1 MTNAI
6 EALLES
12 CERRSQDVG
21 LLTLRNHADKR
32 QAYFYM
38 REGKVYAIQ
47 VDGYI
52 PPLTQRLNATGRV
65 DPTMASDLNSA
76 VRSAGGEDSLL
87 LPFIISQRLIADE
100 DDVAEVVRDFFL
112 ESAAEALS
120 WENVKSSW
128 KRDVAVNDYPIPPI
142 EGGHLIRVV
151 ASRTTKF
158 QQVAESFNSSAERVF
173 SEVTVSASTNLAPG
187 VELSPE
193 EQAIFH
199 ATNGVYASLGDV
211 MNSIGLTRVS
221 VMKYSYALWH
231 KGGLD
236 VFVNGTNIRQDEA
249 NEDDGDLVLELEE
262 SEESQEEVESS
273 VPGET
278 GAAEQDVQPVY
289 YDEPIDAMSSSTTI
303 PVSPQTAFTPV
314 EAQSTDPQD
323 EESTPEREE
332 NFYSNEGINVI
343 GSLGTLSSEDDELDL
358 DGPLDGSAAFSL
370 TDEDLQEFSMD
381 SPEGDETGAD
391 VIITDVDDEWTPA
404 FGNTEEVVNVSDDT
418 PLQYQHAATPSESQ
432 TPDETL
438 FQDESEF
445 SEESEPHV
453 VPAPESSP
461 EEEEVSH
468 TESDASEET
477 PSPEEPEAAASS
489 ANEENTVQ
497 EAQAVGE
504 ESSDEQSS
512 VSASEKVQESM
523 ENTTTAAAPTIQESN
538 SLMEPSNNP
547 ASIFAEMQ
555 RLLDQAR
562 VSYEESERTL
572 ADIDSQIEA
581 NNQRASEVRQE
592 EERLTAEIERLVT
605 QRDSLSKQ
613 LESLEAERE
622 ILSTKRAEE
631 EQKANEINQGL
642 SSFRSM
648 MGR

>member
-47 VDGYI
+47 VDGYV

-65 DPTMASDLNSA
+65 DPTMTSDLNSA

-128 KRDVAVNDYPIPPI
+128 KRDVAVSDYPVPPI

-158 QQVAESFNSSAERVF
+158 QQVAEAFSSSAERVF
-173 SEVTVSASTNLAPG
+173 SEVTVSASANIPPG
-187 VELSPE
+187 VDLSPE

-199 ATNGVYASLGDV
+199 ATNGVYAPLGDV
-211 MNSIGLTRVS
+211 MNTIGLTRVS
-221 VMKYSYALWH
+221 VMKYAYALWH

-236 VFVNGTNIRQDEA
+236 VFVNGTNIRQDDASE
-249 NEDDGDLVLELEE
+249 EDDDLVLELADEAEE
-262 SEESQEEVESS
+262 NSGQEENGSPQDAPAPVEQ
-273 VPGET
+273 
-278 GAAEQDVQPVY
+278 AAQQVY

-303 PVSPQTAFTPV
+303 PASPQTVFSPV
-314 EAQSTDPQD
+314 EAVAPLEEVDP
-323 EESTPEREE
+323 SREE
-332 NFYSNEGINVI
+332 AQVPVEGEGMIVT
-343 GSLGTLSSEDDELDL
+343 GSLGALEDSADDELDL

-370 TDEDLQEFSMD
+370 TDQDLQEFSIH
-381 SPEGDETGAD
+381 SPEESESSSDI
-391 VIITDVDDEWTPA
+391 VITDVDEEWVPA
-404 FGNTEEVVNVSDDT
+404 FGNTEEVVHVADDA
-418 PLQYQHAATPSESQ
+418 LMEYQHAATPSEANDSH
-432 TPDETL
+432 EE
-438 FQDESEF
+438 DESAVAEPVQNEDPQEEPPALVDPNVEPAHDDSV
-445 SEESEPHV
+445 SEEDSE
-453 VPAPESSP
+453 ATESENESVLEESP
-461 EEEEVSH
+461 ETSEQATDEST
-468 TESDASEET
+468 TEDSPT
-477 PSPEEPEAAASS
+477 PSVVEEMQEYA
-489 ANEENTVQ
+489 ENVVTPPSDQ
-497 EAQAVGE
+497 EG
-504 ESSDEQSS
+504 
-512 VSASEKVQESM
+512 
-523 ENTTTAAAPTIQESN
+523 SN
-538 SLMEPSNNP
+538 SMTSSNNP
-547 ASIFAEMQ
+547 ANIFAEMQ

-562 VSYEESERTL
+562 VAYEESEKAL
-572 ADIDSQIEA
+572 AGIDSQIEQ
-581 NNQRASEVRQE
+581 NNQRASEIRQE
-592 EERLTAEIERLVT
+592 EERLTAEIERLVEA
-605 QRDSLSKQ
+605 RNSLSEELKT
-613 LESLEAERE
+613 LDTERESLN
-622 ILSTKRAEE
+622 TKRAEE
-631 EQKANEINQGL
+631 EQKAIEINQGL